1 MNPEGKAT
9 LAELLHTAL
18 KSVTITQGESGRLPI
33 RDYRRVVQQYRVT
46 FNPALRLQA
55 SRVDIQVGDPKVREA
70 ILTLLRDELKPFLRE
85 DRTYSASFVIVGG
98 MGGGSSVEDILN
110 SVVKSA
116 IVFGPDQ
123 SASEFYGAIKLGY
136 IACQQYFLLAGMR
149 IEKEIQVL
157 DGITLIPLPN
167 DNIPSSKF
175 LACHVQLGH

>member
-70 ILTLLRDELKPFLRE
+70 ILTLLRDELKPFLKR
-85 DRTYSASFVIVGG
+85 G
-98 MGGGSSVEDILN
+98 
-110 SVVKSA
+110 
-116 IVFGPDQ
+116 
-123 SASEFYGAIKLGY
+123 
-136 IACQQYFLLAGMR
+136 
-149 IEKEIQVL
+149 
-157 DGITLIPLPN
+157 
-167 DNIPSSKF
+167 
-175 LACHVQLGH
+175 